1 MNFKEEIKVNYRIHF
16 VAKDT
21 VEMATKAL
29 ETLPYSSHIG
39 DLAFTL
45 YRYLCFGNWH
55 GNTYYLRKEKFLDG
69 IEYEPEEYD
78 EENGCLKEGCEFTE
92 EDIDKALV
100 MLDKYKLIEIVS
112 DEEINFGGR

>member
-1 MNFKEEIKVNYRIHF
+1 MKFKEEVKVNYCIHF

-29 ETLPYSSHIG
+29 ETLPGSSRIG

-45 YRYLCFGNWH
+45 YRYLCFGNAFS
-55 GNTYYLRKEKFLDG
+55 NTYYLRKEKFLDG
-69 IEYEPEEYD
+69 IEYTDEEYD
-78 EENGCLKEGCEFTE
+78 EENGCLKEGVEFTE
-92 EDIDKALV
+92 EELDEALM

-112 DEEINFGGR
+112 DEEVNFGGR